1 MKKVLAIAFIAATM
15 VACNNESKTVTPTV
29 DSAAIKAAADSAAAA
44 AAAAAQVVDSAAA
57 AAKAA
62 ADSIAAQMP
71 K

>member
-29 DSAAIKAAADSAAAA
+29 DSAAIKATADSIAA
-44 AAAAAQVVDSAAA
+44 AAAAAQAEAEA

-62 ADSIAAQMP
+62 ADSVAAAAEKMV

>member
-15 VACNNESKTVTPTV
+15 VACNNESKTVTPSI
-29 DSAAIKAAADSAAAA
+29 DSVSIKAAADSI
-44 AAAAAQVVDSAAA
+44 DA

-62 ADSIAAQMP
+62 AQAAADAAQAAADSVSKMGD